1 MAEWDDESLFLL
13 LLQKKNEALTH
24 LGPTHAHSTKPATVH
39 RCITFFAIVIQ
50 QQQQRK
56 NAHVTVI
63 IIIII
68 PCVLLLFTL
77 LLFKYCTA
85 VCCMYKRRRRRDDDD
100 GREIIR
106 IKISEYFGGLAPG
119 RQLVAL
125 QVYIYANEQEP
136 ITAET

>member
-50 QQQQRK
+50 QQQRK

-77 LLFKYCTA
+77 LLFKSCTA

-119 RQLVAL
+119 RQLG
-125 QVYIYANEQEP
+125 
-136 ITAET
+136 